1 MDTDKEGVIHNT
13 EFLEKL
19 RVSTYLLSQ
28 ERPLLRTQLQRFP
41 PIYPVQIL
49 EHRSRIHGSPF
60 LGILPPHR
68 TTFQIVCLMYILM
81 WGEQIVHNDEMDLP
95 SMGKLHTVQ
104 SIEARQQGMGV
115 GLHVGVVSG
124 ENSTEELVLGV
135 VNSLNDKAIV
145 PGEVEE

>member
-1 MDTDKEGVIHNT
+1 
-13 EFLEKL
+13 
-19 RVSTYLLSQ
+19 
-28 ERPLLRTQLQRFP
+28 
-41 PIYPVQIL
+41 
-49 EHRSRIHGSPF
+49 
-60 LGILPPHR
+60 
-68 TTFQIVCLMYILM
+68 
-81 WGEQIVHNDEMDLP
+81 
-95 SMGKLHTVQ
+95 MGKLHTVQ